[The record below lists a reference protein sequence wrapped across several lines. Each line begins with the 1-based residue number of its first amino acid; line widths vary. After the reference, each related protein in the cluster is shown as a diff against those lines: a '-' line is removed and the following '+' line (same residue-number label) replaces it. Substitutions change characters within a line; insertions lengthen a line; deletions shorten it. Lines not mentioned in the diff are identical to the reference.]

1 MDINIRGRNVGI
13 TDRFEN
19 YVLSKSDKVEGLSA
33 KAQSFEVR
41 VSRLSDRSPENGDR
55 VELTLVG
62 PGPVIRAESEGVD
75 KYSAFDIAY
84 GRLLER
90 VRRAHDKK
98 TNRRGRRRLSVGEAA
113 ATDFSDVDV
122 TPAPLELIEAVTTGS
137 TPVITDAQAT
147 ADREEEYSPVVIR
160 SKEFAAEHLTVDEA
174 VDRME
179 LVGHDFFLFIESE
192 TNRPSVVYRRKGWD
206 YGVIALTETTSG

>member
-1 MDINIRGRNVGI
+1 MDVNIQGRNVGI
-13 TDRFEN
+13 TDRFQN
-19 YVLSKSDKVEGLSA
+19 YVLSKSDKVEGLSQ

-41 VSRLSDRSPENGDR
+41 VSRLSDRSPQNGDR

-75 KYSAFDIAY
+75 KYTAFDIAY

-98 TNRRGRRRLSVGEAA
+98 NDRRGRRRLSVGEAA

-122 TPAPLELIEAVTTGS
+122 TPASLDLIEAVQTGS
-137 TPVITDAQAT
+137 IPVITDEQAEPE
-147 ADREEEYSPVVIR
+147 AYSPVVIR
-160 SKEFAAEHLTVDEA
+160 SKEFAAEHLSVEEA

-179 LVGHDFFLFIESE
+179 LVGHDFFLFIETE

-206 YGVIALTETTSG
+206 YGVIALRDE